1 MSEPIKI
8 GYICEKSGGHAVF
21 YGMDDS
27 CGSHDTA
34 DIAIIPTGGNGRG
47 IDYAEVAKDT
57 AEWLADLERDAVNW
71 RWHEYDK
78 ALKGSG
84 DAG

>member
-21 YGMDDS
+21 YGMEDS

-34 DIAIIPTGGNGRG
+34 DIVIVPTGGNGRE
-47 IDYAEVAKDT
+47 IDYAKVAKDL
-57 AEWLADLERDAVNW
+57 ADWLARLERDAEKW
-71 RWHEYDK
+71 RWAQYD
-78 ALKGSG
+78 ASMAG
-84 DAG
+84 DNGR